1 MRYSSEA
8 SMKCGR
14 NSTTEKSVQIRK
26 RGVVLDQLIGQSRD
40 FLGTQVQEGR
50 CFVDLNDLKRDHL
63 HTLLPCYGWRVVY
76 HLWLGKSRC
85 NTRRSPDSRSILWPS
100 DCPMQTG
107 QRIGQRIRPISIQS
121 RVVG

>member
-1 MRYSSEA
+1 MGLFLA
-8 SMKCGR
+8 V
-14 NSTTEKSVQIRK
+14 VQIRK

-85 NTRRSPDSRSILWPS
+85 NTRTLTLALSQRERER
-100 DCPMQTG
+100 MHRYVFQTG
-107 QRIGQRIRPISIQS
+107 RQHASVCGWALCASN
-121 RVVG
+121 GGTDLGL

>member
-1 MRYSSEA
+1 MGLFLA
-8 SMKCGR
+8 V
-14 NSTTEKSVQIRK
+14 VQIRK
-26 RGVVLDQLIGQSRD
+26 RGVVLDHLIGQSRD

-85 NTRRSPDSRSILWPS
+85 NTRYYMIPLISQQYEKHAREEEESHVRSGHSACSYL
-100 DCPMQTG
+100 
-107 QRIGQRIRPISIQS
+107 
-121 RVVG
+121 